1 MVANAAYGLEIR
13 GLPRQQAEERA
24 RYYLHLVGLSGFE
37 QYYPHQLSGGMRQRV
52 NLARALTV
60 DPDILL
66 MDEPFAA
73 LDAQTR
79 ELMQL
84 EVARIWEETK
94 KTVVFVT
101 HQIDEAVFLAD
112 RVVTLSSRPGS
123 VRAITPIAIERPRNI
138 RVKRSDAFQGYVGQL
153 WDMIE
158 SEVLKDFRAGPPQE
172 ASP

>member
-1 MVANAAYGLEIR
+1 
-13 GLPRQQAEERA
+13 
-24 RYYLHLVGLSGFE
+24 
-37 QYYPHQLSGGMRQRV
+37 MRQRV

-60 DPDILL
+60 DPDVLL

-84 EVARIWEETK
+84 EVARIWRETN

-101 HQIDEAVFLAD
+101 HQLDEAVFLAD
-112 RVVTLSSRPGS
+112 RVVTLSARPGR
-123 VRAITPIAIERPRNI
+123 VRAITPIAIERPRDI
-138 RVKRSDAFQGYVGQL
+138 RVKRSDAFQGYVGAL

-158 SEVLKDFRAGPPQE
+158 SDAVSDFREGQT
-172 ASP
+172 